1 MFIYICIYI
10 YIYIY
15 IYRYVLYGMQYAI
28 IIAHFQCKSSI
39 SKHLR
44 YEIFH
49 AQCDPLETLYI
60 HVDIIV
66 FLYFCALYFHT
77 YFYRNRPFVLELSNI
92 RPKSISPPAFR
103 VFWERTT
110 CTHISAGEHNTNG
123 LSRRW
128 ASSVPLFSISN

>member
-1 MFIYICIYI
+1 
-10 YIYIY
+10 
-15 IYRYVLYGMQYAI
+15 MQYAI

-92 RPKSISPPAFR
+92 RPKAFPLR
-103 VFWERTT
+103 HSEYSGNALLVHILQQANIIQTASAGAGLPLSHCFQFP
-110 CTHISAGEHNTNG
+110 ISACCQQKQT
-123 LSRRW
+123 
-128 ASSVPLFSISN
+128 I